1 MFKNSRIQAA
11 PKVVRVEKAPA
22 PVPKKPHP
30 SKIAS
35 TARKQQIARSNAS
48 STRSSPAIS
57 NPRSSPATSPSE
69 DHEPSSRHLQV
80 PKRKPV
86 RQTSPSE
93 RPKFDDSDD
102 DEEPEQPAQKR
113 QKLQGRVGDLKRQL
127 RSRKAFSE
135 DNGGKFAMIHAA
147 EIAATL
153 RKPKAIADASVEDV
167 IVELKYPSASQ
178 RERYMLISNS
188 KT

>member
-22 PVPKKPHP
+22 PVPKQPLP

-35 TARKQQIARSNAS
+35 AARKQQIARSNAS
-48 STRSSPAIS
+48 SARSSPAIS

-69 DHEPSSRHLQV
+69 DHEPSTRHLQV

-102 DEEPEQPAQKR
+102 EELEQPAQKI

-153 RKPKAIADASVEDV
+153 RKPKAIADASIEDV
-167 IVELKYPSASQ
+167 LVELKYPSASQ
-178 RERYMLISNS
+178 RERYLFISNS
-188 KT
+188 QT